1 MNAYQ
6 RRLEILD
13 EVTRLN
19 SLHPNPNA
27 RCASC
32 EICDQIR
39 ELGIEYETI
48 STRDRK
54 ERYQRKRDM
63 EVKQILAK
71 GEDAT
76 KSDIEFLIEVTKMSK
91 RQVAEQLGVAN
102 HIILAVCRQWGIGE
116 IRRTG

>member
-19 SLHPNPNA
+19 NLHPNPNA

-39 ELGIEYETI
+39 ELGKEYESI
-48 STRDRK
+48 ILRDRK
-54 ERYQRKRDM
+54 ERYQKKREM
-63 EVKQILAK
+63 EISQILAK

-76 KSDIEFLIEVTKMSK
+76 KTDIEFLVAVAKMSK

-102 HIILAVCRQWGIGE
+102 HIILAVCRQWGIGQ